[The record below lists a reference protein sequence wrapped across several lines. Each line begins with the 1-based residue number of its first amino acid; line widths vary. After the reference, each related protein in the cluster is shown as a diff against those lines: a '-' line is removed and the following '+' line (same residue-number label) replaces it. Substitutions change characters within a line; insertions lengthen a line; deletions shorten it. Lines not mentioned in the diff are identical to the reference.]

1 MSDAVFRVM
10 LRMEINSGMEADFE
24 RTWTEVGD
32 SVTSH
37 PANLGQWLSRSI
49 DEPGV
54 YYIVSDWVDEPQFRE
69 FEHSDGH
76 LTHRQK
82 LHPFRSGGSMVTMHV
97 VAHLRGGGAGGD
109 GDAQAKAA

>member
-1 MSDAVFRVM
+1 MSVAFRVM
-10 LRMEINSGMEADFE
+10 LRMEINAGMEADFE
-24 RTWTEVGD
+24 AMWLEVGD

-37 PANLGQWLSRSI
+37 PANRGQWLSRSI
-49 DEPGV
+49 DVPGV

-82 LHPFRSGGSMVTMHV
+82 LHPFRSGGSMVTMDV
-97 VAHLRGGGAGGD
+97 VAHLRGGGS
-109 GDAQAKAA
+109 QAKAA